1 MIEGTEPKEAAVALF
16 AVELADELDLEVE
29 DTELDREL
37 ELDEFDELDLE
48 LEIKLDD

>member
-1 MIEGTEPKEAAVALF
+1 VIEGAEPKDAAVALF
-16 AVELADELDLEVE
+16 AVELIEELDLEVD

-37 ELDEFDELDLE
+37 ELDELDELDLE